1 MPTTKVSE
9 TLKKPP
15 VLSAADSLPEP
26 SHVVGP
32 VNSQFLESLPGYNA
46 RRASLAILDAFYKD
60 MAVFDFGPV
69 DFSVM
74 SIISHNPGITSRQLC
89 AALSLLPPN
98 LVGLL
103 NRLEKRGL
111 IVRQPHPSDG
121 RAVGLYCS
129 PEGRRITEKAETA
142 AAASGAKVTRN
153 LTAAEHKTLARLLQ
167 KIFL

>member
-1 MPTTKVSE
+1 M
-9 TLKKPP
+9 
-15 VLSAADSLPEP
+15 SAAEHLAS
-26 SHVVGP
+26 SAQVVGP
-32 VNSQFLESLPGYNA
+32 VDSQFLESLPGYNA

-89 AALSLLPPN
+89 ASLSLLPPN
-98 LVGLL
+98 LVGLI

-111 IVRQPHPSDG
+111 VNRQPHPSDG

-129 PEGRRITEKAETA
+129 PQGLQITQKAEAT
-142 AAASGAKVTRN
+142 AAASGARVTQK
-153 LTAAEHKTLARLLQ
+153 LTASEQKTLARLLQ